1 MIVTKPIEI
10 DIRDVLIEDFNTS
23 DNSTFSRLKII
34 GLQTAGPGAVGAG
47 AGDGAVQHQPRL
59 QPRGQEDRR
68 ARQVSI
74 VIILHCLQLTC
85 LISWHGILKQNSY
98 LIIFRIAVGTLVL

>member
-47 AGDGAVQHQPRL
+47 AGDGAVQHQPGL

-74 VIILHCLQLTC
+74 VTSSYIAYMSDILA
-85 LISWHGILKQNSY
+85 
-98 LIIFRIAVGTLVL
+98 F